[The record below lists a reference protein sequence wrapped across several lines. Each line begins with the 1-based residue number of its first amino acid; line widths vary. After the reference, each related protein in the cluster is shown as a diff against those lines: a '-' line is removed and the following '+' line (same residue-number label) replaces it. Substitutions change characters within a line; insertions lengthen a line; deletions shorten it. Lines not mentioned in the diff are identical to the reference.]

1 MGDKDGPL
9 RGRPS
14 GDFSFGIFDLP
25 SSCLIPYLLSLISY
39 LLPLIPVTRLIHLCL
54 GLARAILSD
63 TRVRRQ
69 WIFISTLVVLGFV
82 FGGYFLALKF
92 LENHPMLFAL
102 YLLTSFGGLAF
113 LILFAFFDMLVIHRK
128 YLAARRAAREKLNA
142 PLATPPSETD
152 PPSQQPPPLA

>member
-1 MGDKDGPL
+1 MGDLP
-9 RGRPS
+9 
-14 GDFSFGIFDLP
+14 FGIFDLP
-25 SSCLIPYLLSLISY
+25 SPRLIPYLLSLISY
-39 LLPLIPVTRLIHLCL
+39 PPVTRLIFLCL

-69 WIFISTLVVLGFV
+69 WIFFSTLVVLGFV

-92 LENHPMLFAL
+92 LENHPVLFAL
-102 YLLTSFGGLAF
+102 YLLASFGGLAF

-142 PLATPPSETD
+142 PLATPTSKAD
-152 PPSQQPPPLA
+152 PPSQQ